1 MEDEITIE
9 YEGNQYSASYM
20 VNGDTLTVFLPNG
33 EPRTTELR
41 GLDPEGAA
49 RVHLRAYVGSVNRKK
64 N

>member
-9 YEGNQYSASYM
+9 HEGIQYSASYT
-20 VNGDTLTVFLPNG
+20 VSGDTLTVFLPNG

-41 GLDPEGAA
+41 DLDPERAA